1 MRRPYTAGVTWL
13 RYFNWKIAL
22 TSAVFRGAMFFAMT
36 ATAGWR
42 VALAA
47 AMVEAAYRGTVSG
60 FDGALVEAVS
70 PLEPAWLGGWLAAAA
85 IPLATTALDYALHA
99 AHGTPNLIANMAVS
113 LATSSL
119 FTLFNWYAMRRG
131 ALLTGPGRAS
141 WTGDLRRIPTVAWD
155 FLLAGPRAALRMSQ
169 RSWHPGAPASVTRSS
184 QSVHAPVTVWD

>member
-1 MRRPYTAGVTWL
+1 MRRPYTAGVAWL

-22 TSAVFRGAMFFAMT
+22 ASAVFRGAMFFAMT
-36 ATAGWR
+36 AMAGWR
-42 VALAA
+42 TALAA

-70 PLEPAWLGGWLAAAA
+70 PLDPAWLGGWLAAAA
-85 IPLATTALDYALHA
+85 IPMATVALEYAIHA
-99 AHGTPNLIANMAVS
+99 AHGTPNLGANMAVS

-131 ALLTGPGRAS
+131 ALLTGPERAS
-141 WTGDLRRIPTVAWD
+141 WTVDLRRMPAVAWG
-155 FLLAGPRAALRMSQ
+155 FLLAGPRAAIRMSQ
-169 RSWHPGAPASVTRSS
+169 RSWHPGAAASVTRSS

>member
-60 FDGALVEAVS
+60 FDGALVEAGS
-70 PLEPAWLGGWLAAAA
+70 PLEPAWLGGWLAAA
-85 IPLATTALDYALHA
+85 ALHA